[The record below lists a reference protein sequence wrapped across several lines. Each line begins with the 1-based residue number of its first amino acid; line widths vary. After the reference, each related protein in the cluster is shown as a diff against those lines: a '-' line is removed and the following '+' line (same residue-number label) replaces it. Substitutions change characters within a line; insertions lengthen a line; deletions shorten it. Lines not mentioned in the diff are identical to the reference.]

1 MLYTVMV
8 QSIHLLFRHPLHSEP
23 VLKTAGAGPAH
34 VSVYDSQLQQQ
45 RTRNLGLTD
54 AEVLSLLS
62 QGSQPLQDTSRL
74 LSTLQ
79 GLQRM
84 QLNQR

>member
-1 MLYTVMV
+1 M
-8 QSIHLLFRHPLHSEP
+8 
-23 VLKTAGAGPAH
+23 KTMGAGLPQMSLH
-34 VSVYDSQLQQQ
+34 DSQLQQQ

-62 QGSQPLQDTSRL
+62 QGSQPLQDTSGL

-79 GLQRM
+79 NFQRM

>member
-1 MLYTVMV
+1 M
-8 QSIHLLFRHPLHSEP
+8 HSE
-23 VLKTAGAGPAH
+23 TGAKAVVTGPPPM
-34 VSVYDSQLQQQ
+34 SVYDTQLQQQ

-62 QGSQPLQDTSRL
+62 QSSQPLQDTSGL

-79 GLQRM
+79 SFQRM

>member
-1 MLYTVMV
+1 MLVC
-8 QSIHLLFRHPLHSEP
+8 RHPLHSEP
-23 VLKTAGAGPAH
+23 VIKTMGAGLPQM
-34 VSVYDSQLQQQ
+34 SIYDSQLQQQ
-45 RTRNLGLTD
+45 RTRNLGLSD

-62 QGSQPLQDTSRL
+62 QGSQPLQDTSGL

-79 GLQRM
+79 NFQRM